1 MSLPNVV
8 TCLEDPILREAPWPR
23 GHWPHGLLNRPPV
36 GGRRGYR
43 DRNWAQAVA
52 LGKVTAVESRNGVP
66 ELARLLCLAEAAT
79 SGRYAVIRCRRRLWP
94 VVKWVLDVC

>member
-8 TCLEDPILREAPWPR
+8 TCPEDPILRQAPWPE
-23 GHWPHGLLNRPPV
+23 GHWPHGLIDRPRI

-52 LGKVTAVESRNGVP
+52 LEKLTAAERRNGVP

-79 SGRYAVIRCRRRLWP
+79 SGRYAVIRCRPRLWP
-94 VVKWVLDVC
+94 LVKKVLDVC